1 MSYFAFPRFAFLTTL
16 LSLLASRDP
25 EIERLIQ
32 TWPWTVVCLKNSSSR
47 KSQDVCVRFLE
58 RTPDTDVT
66 LDRCVPQD
74 PLKPGELGRFRE
86 ILRKKALLS
95 EPHFPEIPRRPSTSV
110 SCESASH
117 PSYPSSKPSRVNASL
132 SGAVTLHRRGL
143 DHAKWRP
150 LVYLPELASKLG
162 GELRG
167 SSQRA
172 EVCAPSVHRL
182 YSKPSPWSVF
192 SARFTPGSW
201 LLLLLHLE
209 RFWKESVTT
218 VDTNSAFDLH
228 VLQEH
233 LKLQERRHL
242 HRSTWDWD
250 GEAPRAPLTRDP
262 GWPP

>member
-25 EIERLIQ
+25 EIERLTQ
-32 TWPWTVVCLKNSSSR
+32 TWPWTIVCLKNSSSR
-47 KSQDVCVRFLE
+47 KSQDVHVRFLE

-74 PLKPGELGRFRE
+74 PFKPGELGHFRE
-86 ILRKKALLS
+86 KIESLFVLS

-117 PSYPSSKPSRVNASL
+117 PSYPW
-132 SGAVTLHRRGL
+132 AVTLHRRGL

-150 LVYLPELASKLG
+150 LVYLPQLASKLG
-162 GELRG
+162 RELRG

-172 EVCAPSVHRL
+172 DVWAP
-182 YSKPSPWSVF
+182 
-192 SARFTPGSW
+192 
-201 LLLLLHLE
+201 LLHGLSSQLAVCLVPGYSFHFALRDSGKE
-209 RFWKESVTT
+209 RVTT